1 MTKPEPKISTA
12 DTQSYLQTHTRV
24 RQWINRFKPQTQR
37 LYARMILEFEQLTR
51 LNIETLLDQA
61 THNKLKPVEIR
72 SLINEATKHLTN
84 PKQIMIDAALEASSD
99 TGTNP
104 YRQPISNTTTATHTD
119 ATPKPNYRTSSASST
134 NHSKNST
141 LSSQQRADSEHQR
154 YSN

>member
-1 MTKPEPKISTA
+1 MPLSRSSLFA
-12 DTQSYLQTHTRV
+12 DTTMSFHDKARAEDFDSRYPKLSPNPH
-24 RQWINRFKPQTQR
+24 NQR

-104 YRQPISNTTTATHTD
+104 YRQPTSNTTTATHTD
-119 ATPKPNYRTSSASST
+119 ATPKPNYRTSS
-134 NHSKNST
+134 
-141 LSSQQRADSEHQR
+141 
-154 YSN
+154 